1 VPARRLSQ
9 GQRRRAAIARVI
21 AQDARLWLL
30 DEPTLALD
38 DEATSRLGEA
48 LAAHLARG
56 GLAVVATHVD
66 LPVRLAGAID
76 FAAAP

>member
-1 VPARRLSQ
+1 M
-9 GQRRRAAIARVI
+9 
-21 AQDARLWLL
+21 
-30 DEPTLALD
+30 
-38 DEATSRLGEA
+38 
-48 LAAHLARG
+48 AAHLARG